1 MESLHRSAK
10 EFPVKKLFY
19 ASLAYM
25 VLGVASGLY
34 YRELT
39 KANDFSPNSFTQL
52 SVVHTHLLVLG
63 FVVLLLVLVLEK
75 VFTLSNSKLF
85 AWFFWV
91 YNAGLVITA
100 GMLAVHGTMT
110 VLGAD
115 VSPAISGVAGMG
127 HILLAI
133 AMVMLFVTLGSR
145 LGSDAREGAVTAR

>member
-1 MESLHRSAK
+1 MCSQ
-10 EFPVKKLFY
+10 
-19 ASLAYM
+19 
-25 VLGVASGLY
+25 GLT
-34 YRELT
+34 EGGIT
-39 KANDFSPNSFTQL
+39 PSFSKGIPCEEA
-52 SVVHTHLLVLG
+52 LLRLG
-63 FVVLLLVLVLEK
+63 FIALLLVLVLEK

-85 AWFFWV
+85 AWFFWA

-115 VSPAISGVAGMG
+115 VSPAISGIAGMG

-145 LGSDAREGAVTAR
+145 LGSDARKGAVTAR